1 MGPFNIQIFTPLV
14 TTHTPF
20 FFPSIYSK
28 ASKRVV
34 SFCYPQILFFHSFW
48 NQLRLSLH
56 PHHFTVAIFVKVTID
71 SILLNLS
78 LISVFS
84 LVIWRL
90 IRIWHS
96 HSFILEILSSLGF
109 QDASP
114 LFTLL
119 PVLSQFPLLPFTT
132 LSVRV
137 FQGMMEIFC
146 ISIMIIQVYTFVRIH
161 QTATLKTDE
170 LYCM

>member
-90 IRIWHS
+90 ISIWHS

-119 PVLSQFPLLPFTT
+119 PVLSVSFAAFHNFKCK
-132 LSVRV
+132 SVSGDDGNILY
-137 FQGMMEIFC
+137 FNYDYT
-146 ISIMIIQVYTFVRIH
+146 SIYICQNSSNCNT
-161 QTATLKTDE
+161 
-170 LYCM
+170 